1 MTGQHHFYYSRNME
15 TTQAIDALGALAQ
28 RSRLGAYRL
37 LVEAGPEGL
46 PAGVIGEKL
55 ELPPATLSFH
65 LAHLVRAGLV
75 RSRQE
80 GRFIYYSADFASMNA
95 LVGYLTDNC
104 CSGGAGCSPRH
115 CSPAPAGR
123 RRRASAKA

>member
-1 MTGQHHFYYSRNME
+1 ME

-28 RSRLGAYRL
+28 RSRLAAFRI

-46 PAGVIGEKL
+46 PAGEIGERL

-80 GRFIYYSADFASMNA
+80 GRFVIYSTDFDNMVA
-95 LVGYLTDNC
+95 LVAYLTDNC
-104 CSGGAGCSPRH
+104 CQRAACAPSSCK
-115 CSPAPAGR
+115 PAAPKK
-123 RRRASAKA
+123 RALAKA